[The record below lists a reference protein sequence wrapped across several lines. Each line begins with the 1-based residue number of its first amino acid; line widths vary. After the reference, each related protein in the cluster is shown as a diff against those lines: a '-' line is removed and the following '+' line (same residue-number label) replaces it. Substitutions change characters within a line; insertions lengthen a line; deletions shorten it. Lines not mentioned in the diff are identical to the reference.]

1 MKNEFA
7 PNHFYGIR
15 VPGKGRFA
23 HSGRTM
29 LLYFSLRDGNEI
41 TFRTR
46 DGRRFKGK
54 VLLNAQG
61 DEVCF
66 IFVDGIKFMIEAA
79 EGCERGR
86 RVSQETLDNG
96 IVDKEWD
103 EKNQCFVD
111 TEDCGMTLREF
122 LSKKAEQVKEK

>member
-1 MKNEFA
+1 
-7 PNHFYGIR
+7 
-15 VPGKGRFA
+15 
-23 HSGRTM
+23 
-29 LLYFSLRDGNEI
+29 
-41 TFRTR
+41 
-46 DGRRFKGK
+46 
-54 VLLNAQG
+54 
-61 DEVCF
+61 
-66 IFVDGIKFMIEAA
+66 MIEAA

>member
-1 MKNEFA
+1 MKKVFA

-23 HSGRTM
+23 HSGRSI

-41 TFRTR
+41 TFKTR
-46 DGRRFKGK
+46 DGQRFKGK
-54 VLLNAQG
+54 VLINAQG
-61 DEVCF
+61 DEACF
-66 IFVDGIKFMIEAA
+66 IFVDGIKYLVEAA
-79 EGCERGR
+79 EGCGCGR

-103 EKNQCFVD
+103 EEKQRFVD

-122 LSKKAEQVKEK
+122 LAKKAEMGKN